1 MKKILYT
8 ASVLLLLITGCD
20 RPLDIVSDAMTIYP
34 IDLAGSWG
42 ISSVMQNDVDITD
55 KFDFSTFDLT
65 LDYSGTSPTT
75 FTLADDNVPFA
86 CINAP
91 DDYFTT
97 GNWAFNDQT
106 FATVIHLLNAASD
119 TVTVAIEP
127 LAPKDVSLTMEF
139 RMDCSDNKYVYQ
151 LTKN

>member
-8 ASVLLLLITGCD
+8 ASVLLLLIAGCD

-34 IDLAGSWG
+34 VELAGSWS
-42 ISSVMQNDVDITD
+42 INSVMMNDVDITD
-55 KFDFSTFDLT
+55 KYDFSTFALT
-65 LDYSGTSPTT
+65 LDYSGTNPST
-75 FTLADDNVPFA
+75 FSLADDNTPFA
-86 CINAP
+86 SINAP
-91 DDYFTT
+91 DDYFTS
-97 GNWAFNDQT
+97 GNWMFDNQT
-106 FATVIHLLNAASD
+106 FPTEIHLVSAASD